1 MACAAPVA
9 RFRIGSVVVSRRPGP
24 TTRARRF
31 RRSCPN
37 SIRPIFGLENP
48 ADARGHHLKRGVARP
63 AAEDLQHGLALSR
76 GAPLIEDGLYGAV
89 ALVHG
94 PRPVVLGRE
103 LDPAHAGPA
112 EIPLVHLHREHALA
126 GPVGGPRL
134 EVERAPRVA
143 VAVLD
148 PLALQSSLEL
158 RHCILLLV
166 QSDRTAHR
174 RPRSRCGPRRSLEL
188 TWRSRSQ
195 LREREVSAPWT
206 GTAIRSVA
214 RGVAAGELRARK
226 AEPYVDAVD
235 TETEDELDAVPAD
248 RARRPAAPRRH
259 GAYPSEERP
268 CRQA

>member
-188 TWRSRSQ
+188 TWRSVDGDRHQ
-195 LREREVSAPWT
+195 ER
-206 GTAIRSVA
+206 GA
-214 RGVAAGELRARK
+214 RGRGGRA
-226 AEPYVDAVD
+226 
-235 TETEDELDAVPAD
+235 T
-248 RARRPAAPRRH
+248 
-259 GAYPSEERP
+259 GSEGRTI
-268 CRQA
+268 C